1 MRSIHMTAV
10 VMLIVLA
17 PAMGLA
23 DPTVES
29 LLSLK
34 PEGMSEG
41 DRLQNSAYCLAAGR
55 KAQDQGKFGAALD
68 LYNKCLEL
76 NSEEMEAHLQK
87 GRLFG
92 DERVGLRAQA
102 ISELLLYVAANPAD
116 GNALADLGVQ
126 YMRTGRMAEA
136 EDRFKLAVSRDPGDP
151 GPKGFYGILLISFT
165 DRVKEGVDLEKAAL
179 KGIPEEPW
187 FWMNLAW
194 GQVRLGRYAEARAS
208 AAGAITAMR
217 AQGWGQQAVDEMNQ
231 LLREIERK

>member
-1 MRSIHMTAV
+1 MRSIHAIAV
-10 VMLIVLA
+10 MILLVLP
-17 PAMGLA
+17 PAASLA

-34 PEGMSEG
+34 AEGMSEG

-55 KAQDQGKFGAALD
+55 RAQDQGKFGTALD

-76 NSEEMEAHLQK
+76 NSEETEAHLQK

-102 ISELLLYVAANPAD
+102 IFELLLYVAANPANGD
-116 GNALADLGVQ
+116 ALSDLGVQ

-136 EDRFKLAVSRDPGDP
+136 EERFKLAVSRDPGNP
-151 GPKGFYGILLISFT
+151 SYKGFYGILLISYT
-165 DRVKEGVDLEKAAL
+165 ERVKEGVDLEKAAV

-187 FWMNLAW
+187 FWMTLAW

-208 AAGAITAMR
+208 AAGAITAIR
-217 AQGWGQQAVDEMNQ
+217 ARGWGQQAIDEMNG
-231 LLREIERK
+231 LVRSIAGK